1 MLVSGCD
8 SNFIIARAQ
17 ESRNCPKGQVPRS
30 QCDGVSQYDRHRPG
44 SGRPTT
50 GSYDSLTTKRAQNSP
65 RAINQ
70 SFTRAIVKWRT
81 PRGPQL
87 RYCAKIALAAVAAY
101 ALTLG
106 GRNEYA
112 LYSVL
117 GATLVMGTS
126 VGDDLHS
133 SLNRV
138 RGTLAGAIVGAA
150 VAYTLGKSIWSFGI
164 AVAVLAWFSVG
175 LGGGIAALRVG
186 IAMALVTL
194 FTHVD
199 DAAHYGLWRIVNT
212 LIGVSIGVAVSRLI
226 WPIRGRDEIAGAID
240 QTRAATAGVL
250 DAMGRDASSDLLQQ
264 QQVQVIDALAAIRTA
279 RTNARRG
286 QPLDRQPDLLEE
298 QTRLAAVTAITT
310 LEASLRLDQLAQAGA
325 RAECLQAARSAI
337 ALLAAYANDEA
348 TFEQLERDFNT
359 AHEAALRDAEHP
371 SVDVALRT
379 SLVGLFSQLEQIR
392 TALRTLRDDDA
403 QRSS

>member
-1 MLVSGCD
+1 M
-8 SNFIIARAQ
+8 
-17 ESRNCPKGQVPRS
+17 
-30 QCDGVSQYDRHRPG
+30 
-44 SGRPTT
+44 
-50 GSYDSLTTKRAQNSP
+50 
-65 RAINQ
+65 
-70 SFTRAIVKWRT
+70 KWRT

-101 ALTLG
+101 GVTLG

-138 RGTLAGAIVGAA
+138 LGTMAGAIVGTV
-150 VAYTLGKSIWSFGI
+150 VAYALGKSIWSFGI
-164 AVAVLAWFSVG
+164 AVGLLAWLSVG
-175 LGGGIAALRVG
+175 LGWNVAVLRVG
-186 IAMALVTL
+186 LAMTIVAL

-199 DAAHYGLWRIVNT
+199 DAAYYGLWRIVNT

-226 WPIRGRDEIAGAID
+226 WPIRGRDEIAGAIN

-250 DAMGRDASSDLLQQ
+250 DAMGRDASSDMLQQ
-264 QQVQVIDALAAIRTA
+264 QQVQVIDSLAAIRTA

-286 QPLDRQPDLLEE
+286 QPLDRQPDLLEQ
-298 QTRLAAVTAITT
+298 QTRLTAAAAITT
-310 LEASLRLDQLAQAGA
+310 LEVSLRLDQLAQAGA
-325 RAECLQAARSAI
+325 RAECLQAARTAI

-348 TFEQLERDFNT
+348 TIEQLERDFKT

-371 SVDVALRT
+371 NVDVALRT
-379 SLVGLFSQLEQIR
+379 SLAGLFTQLEQIR
-392 TALRTLRDDDA
+392 TALLTLRDDDA
-403 QRSS
+403 QRSSQ